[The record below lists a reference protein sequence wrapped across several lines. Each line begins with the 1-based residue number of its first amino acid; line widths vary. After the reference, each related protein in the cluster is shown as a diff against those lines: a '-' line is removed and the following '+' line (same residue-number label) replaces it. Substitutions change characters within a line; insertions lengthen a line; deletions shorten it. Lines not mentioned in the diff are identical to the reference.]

1 MMLSKLHYFPME
13 EVKGYVILDATST
26 FKPHEVKL
34 RFIGQERTLGSKSD
48 PPMQLHSLFNSEGKP
63 NCEAPTVQTQVRRSS
78 QCLSMG
84 EKKYNTEQNLDLDF

>member
-48 PPMQLHSLFNSEGKP
+48 PPMQLHSLFKASHLNGLTGKWWP
-63 NCEAPTVQTQVRRSS
+63 RAWT
-78 QCLSMG
+78 
-84 EKKYNTEQNLDLDF
+84 KDA